1 MNKIVDIMLGSIRAQ
16 VCGSKYTIES
26 RLSDEELKA
35 LYSLSKSQDMAHIVA
50 AELGL
55 QGLLGDDEISKKF
68 KKQQMIAVLRYE
80 RINYELLEI
89 CRVLENA
96 EIRHMPLKGSVLRT
110 YYPEPWMRTSADIDI
125 LIPDEEHES
134 AKMLIAEQLG
144 YEIGERHEHDVSLFA
159 PSGVHLELHFGT
171 IEEYCAVNAKSI
183 MDNVWQSARPREGYQ
198 YQYVLTNEL
207 FYFYHIAHMAKH
219 FEYGG
224 CGARFYLDLWLLN
237 KNMEFNTSEKE
248 RLLKQSGL
256 QKFAAVSEKLANVWF
271 SDAEHDELTVLMQGH
286 VIGNGIYGS
295 KENNVAWQQIN
306 NGGQLGRAKNLI
318 FLPYEQML
326 VRYPQL
332 ENRKILLPLYHV
344 RRWGSIVARKR
355 TKRSI
360 DMLRQNS
367 EIAKQKTGDIRDM
380 LKVLELI

>member
-1 MNKIVDIMLGSIRAQ
+1 MNRIVDIMLGSIRAQ
-16 VCGSKYTIES
+16 VCGSKYEIEG
-26 RLSDEELKA
+26 RLSEEEMKA

-50 AELGL
+50 TELGVL
-55 QGLLGDDEISKKF
+55 GLLSDDEISKKF

-80 RINYELLEI
+80 RINYELEEI
-89 CRVLENA
+89 CSTLEKA
-96 EIRHMPLKGSVLRT
+96 KIRHMPLKGSVLRS

-134 AKMLIAEQLG
+134 AKLLIAEQLG
-144 YEIGERHEHDVSLFA
+144 YQIGERHEHDVSMFA

-171 IEEYCAVNAKSI
+171 IEEYCAVNAKSV
-183 MDNVWQSARPREGYQ
+183 MDNVWQNAYPREGYE
-198 YQYVLTNEL
+198 YQYVLSNEL

-224 CGARFYLDLWLLN
+224 VGARFYLDLWLLN
-237 KNMEFNTSEKE
+237 RSMEFNISEKE

-256 QKFAAVSEKLANVWF
+256 MRFADVSEKLADVWF
-271 SDAEHDELTVLMQGH
+271 SDGEHDKLTVLMQGH

-306 NGGQLGRAKNLI
+306 NGGQIGRAKNLI

-326 VRYPQL
+326 LRYPQL
-332 ENRKILLPLYHV
+332 EKRKALLPFYHV
-344 RRWGSIVARKR
+344 RRWGSIVARRR

-360 DMLRQNS
+360 EVLKQNS

-380 LKVLELI
+380 LKELELI